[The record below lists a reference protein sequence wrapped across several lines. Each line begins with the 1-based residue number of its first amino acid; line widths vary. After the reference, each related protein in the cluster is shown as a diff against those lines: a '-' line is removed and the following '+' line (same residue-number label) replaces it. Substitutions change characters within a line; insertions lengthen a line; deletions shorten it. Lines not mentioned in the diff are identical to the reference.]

1 MYGPLEYLPQGDEVW
16 LFLVRKANGF
26 LEDSKGRNVRPYMIL
41 LFEIAPKTELYRQE
55 VLTDDIGVFPTKDF
69 VWSVLEETMKTD
81 RTAFNQPAHRPKS
94 VIFTSEKLYK
104 ELAKPL
110 WVNGIYIKLWTEQEN
125 QGFGDEYVKLYSTK
139 LREKQALSYKTSSLK
154 PSILSILKSKD
165 KLKTFFEATAKLFK
179 EAPWK
184 IWNNPTELF
193 IISWP
198 EAGTRVFFYYPVKN
212 EDIRI
217 GIETSP
223 QELEHLFKTGER
235 ATLEESNPN
244 AYHRCLFYTDEFS
257 LPFDDLYDI
266 ETQSLPIGANPEET
280 PFCYPFPIAF
290 RKDMA
295 NFFRPP
301 INDLEWMEVASHAL
315 AEFTA
320 DYKQGKFEPKD
331 GVVKKISYRVPIY
344 NRHTELF
351 VTWVSQTSFSVLN
364 EVWNEVSVPEVQF
377 QLKEPIKLV
386 GTEHDPNACRVCKS
400 TQEALKKCGRCK
412 QKLYCS
418 RECQSKDWPIHQ
430 KICVKKD

>member
-1 MYGPLEYLPQGDEVW
+1 MSGPLEYLPQGDEVW

-179 EAPWK
+179 VK
-184 IWNNPTELF
+184 TKTTKCFFF
-193 IISWP
+193 I
-198 EAGTRVFFYYPVKN
+198 
-212 EDIRI
+212 
-217 GIETSP
+217 
-223 QELEHLFKTGER
+223 
-235 ATLEESNPN
+235 
-244 AYHRCLFYTDEFS
+244 
-257 LPFDDLYDI
+257 
-266 ETQSLPIGANPEET
+266 
-280 PFCYPFPIAF
+280 
-290 RKDMA
+290 
-295 NFFRPP
+295 
-301 INDLEWMEVASHAL
+301 
-315 AEFTA
+315 
-320 DYKQGKFEPKD
+320 
-331 GVVKKISYRVPIY
+331 
-344 NRHTELF
+344 
-351 VTWVSQTSFSVLN
+351 
-364 EVWNEVSVPEVQF
+364 
-377 QLKEPIKLV
+377 
-386 GTEHDPNACRVCKS
+386 
-400 TQEALKKCGRCK
+400 
-412 QKLYCS
+412 
-418 RECQSKDWPIHQ
+418 
-430 KICVKKD
+430 